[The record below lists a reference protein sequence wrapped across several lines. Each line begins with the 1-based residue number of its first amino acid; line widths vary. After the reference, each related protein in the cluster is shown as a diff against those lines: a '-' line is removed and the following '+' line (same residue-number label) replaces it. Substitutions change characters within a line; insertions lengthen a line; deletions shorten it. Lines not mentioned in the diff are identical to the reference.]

1 MKNRKKKIIRISGI
15 LIILICSIVT
25 LFVLSKTKEPPKEA
39 SIEKIY
45 NQNKSFIQKK
55 EYQELIFDNI
65 ECSYDGKN
73 SMLSYDIIN
82 QTNETIHL
90 QGYNIDILDKNNN
103 ILTSIVLNLE
113 EDIEAGKTRR
123 INNEININI
132 TNATQMVIKDY
143 NAEGEVNNEKEG

>member
-1 MKNRKKKIIRISGI
+1 MKNRKKKIILISGI
-15 LIILICSIVT
+15 LIILICSTVT
-25 LFVLSKTKEPPKEA
+25 LFVLSKTKEPSKEA

-90 QGYNIDILDKNNN
+90 QCYNIDILDKNNN